1 MYFNGA
7 SWSLFF
13 DGGDVGLKTT
23 GERINGLEVLPG
35 SVSPIGS
42 GCQYCLLISTVAG
55 GGVPVGPTNVNFTGD
70 GGLVKPSEL
79 FSFSGGVFS
88 GPLWKAA
95 DHGLTQLVDGI
106 DVVGAIP

>member
-1 MYFNGA
+1 
-7 SWSLFF
+7 
-13 DGGDVGLKTT
+13 V
-23 GERINGLEVLPG
+23 
-35 SVSPIGS
+35 PI
-42 GCQYCLLISTVAG
+42 
-55 GGVPVGPTNVNFTGD
+55 GPTNVNFTGD